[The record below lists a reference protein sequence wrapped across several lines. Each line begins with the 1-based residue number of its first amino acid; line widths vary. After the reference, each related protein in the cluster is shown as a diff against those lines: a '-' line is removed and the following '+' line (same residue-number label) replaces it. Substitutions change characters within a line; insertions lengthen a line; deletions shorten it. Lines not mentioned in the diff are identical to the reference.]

1 MELLKSSILIGL
13 PCNGACFGFTCRTVS
28 RQYVAF
34 HGSMATHR
42 DPVTKRPSVMKFEG
56 FPKADMRPELDF
68 GDTDSHG

>member
-1 MELLKSSILIGL
+1 
-13 PCNGACFGFTCRTVS
+13 
-28 RQYVAF
+28 
-34 HGSMATHR
+34 MATHR